1 LLGKK
6 KIKSFHS
13 LSEINLIHPFSIHIY
28 LSFLGCFDWFLGDAG
43 DFWIIP
49 ICQKI
54 DFLGVSRQSPPALT
68 SQKLLTIYKS
78 SSYS

>member
-13 LSEINLIHPFSIHIY
+13 LVEINLIHPFSVHIY
-28 LSFLGCFDWFLGDAG
+28 LSFLGCFDWFLGDAV
-43 DFWIIP
+43 DFWINTIY
-49 ICQKI
+49 QET

-68 SQKLLTIYKS
+68 SQKLLTI
-78 SSYS
+78 